1 MIVCKLIDVTHKSGN
16 WQVIEAITNKMD
28 VGDWWILYMLG
39 RNLEP
44 LVYREVV
51 SELAKKVETNESNNA
66 WLARPP
72 VNSAGPYEELRAAVA
87 EVADESSAV

>member
-1 MIVCKLIDVTHKSGN
+1 MPRIRPLILHARNRFVPADVSCQIRPRLDEKFTGLVLL
-16 WQVIEAITNKMD
+16 WQVIDGISSKLD

-51 SELAKKVETNESNNA
+51 AELSKKVETNESNNA
-66 WLARPP
+66 
-72 VNSAGPYEELRAAVA
+72 
-87 EVADESSAV
+87 

>member
-1 MIVCKLIDVTHKSGN
+1 MKSIPKLVGIVGN
-16 WQVIEAITNKMD
+16 ELCIEISHRFRAKVVDAITSKLD

-66 WLARPP
+66 
-72 VNSAGPYEELRAAVA
+72 
-87 EVADESSAV
+87 

>member
-1 MIVCKLIDVTHKSGN
+1 M
-16 WQVIEAITNKMD
+16 IEAITNKMD

-66 WLARPP
+66 
-72 VNSAGPYEELRAAVA
+72 
-87 EVADESSAV
+87 

>member
-1 MIVCKLIDVTHKSGN
+1 MIDGISSKL
-16 WQVIEAITNKMD
+16 E

-51 SELAKKVETNESNNA
+51 AELSKKVETNESNNA
-66 WLARPP
+66 WLARPDSTTST
-72 VNSAGPYEELRAAVA
+72 NTGPYEDLRAAVA
-87 EVADESSAV
+87 EAELSATTDTSV

>member
-1 MIVCKLIDVTHKSGN
+1 MNILICVRN
-16 WQVIEAITNKMD
+16 LQVINGISNKLE

-51 SELAKKVETNESNNA
+51 SELSKKVETNESNNA
-66 WLARPP
+66 
-72 VNSAGPYEELRAAVA
+72 
-87 EVADESSAV
+87 

>member
-1 MIVCKLIDVTHKSGN
+1 
-16 WQVIEAITNKMD
+16 
-28 VGDWWILYMLG
+28 
-39 RNLEP
+39 
-44 LVYREVV
+44 VYREVV

>member
-1 MIVCKLIDVTHKSGN
+1 MRLNNFFISLNS
-16 WQVIEAITNKMD
+16 QVINAISDKLE

-51 SELAKKVETNESNNA
+51 SELSKKIETNESNNA
-66 WLARPP
+66 WLARPDSTTST
-72 VNSAGPYEELRAAVA
+72 NTGPYEDLRAAVA
-87 EVADESSAV
+87 EASEDTLV